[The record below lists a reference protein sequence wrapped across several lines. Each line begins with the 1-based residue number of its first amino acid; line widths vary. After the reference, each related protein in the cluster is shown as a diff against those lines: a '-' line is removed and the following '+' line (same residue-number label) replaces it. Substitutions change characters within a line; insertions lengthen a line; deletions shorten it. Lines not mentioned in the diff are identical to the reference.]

1 METEHSETGLD
12 KAVAYVKDILGMP
25 RADQPPDVVAKPEY
39 TDTAPKLPSDVS
51 LQLDRHAYA
60 FNKIVERSRRIDE
73 QEKTGHSAVDEHERA
88 AEKLDRAE
96 GSAQSALDE
105 IQDISRGMKDDEL
118 PSESEMQDAF
128 DRARATHMQEKN
140 RQAQQQSAGW

>member
-1 METEHSETGLD
+1 VETEHSETVID

-25 RADQPPDVVAKPEY
+25 PGDQPPDVVAKPEY
-39 TDTAPKLPSDVS
+39 TDTARKLASDDS
-51 LQLDRHAYA
+51 MRLDPHAHA

-73 QEKTGHSAVDEHERA
+73 QEKTGHSAVEEREQA
-88 AEKLDRAE
+88 TEKLDRAE